1 MIKSVHDYQID
12 DVFKKDAG
20 FCYIIPKY
28 QRDYTWNQY
37 NWKDLYD
44 DICENDYGYFIGSI
58 ICIDN
63 SSDAFQLKQLE
74 VVDGQQRLTT
84 LCLLLTAIYNL
95 LKEHKA
101 ELSEDDED
109 ELPSLRKSI
118 ICKDAPNG
126 IILCP
131 QIQNNN
137 LADFIAVMADNG
149 LVKTGKKQKN
159 WGNRKIAKCYKYFL
173 SRLSQD
179 IEANGN
185 AVETLLSIKR
195 KVSKAIIVKIEVGSH
210 AEAYTLFE
218 SLNNRGTPLTAI
230 DLMKNSILAKAE
242 NAGMSCD
249 ECFDRWQELL
259 GFLTDDYGVQERFF
273 RHYYNAF
280 KNVLNEPFRSDDQKR
295 KDPLGY
301 IATRSNLLSIYE
313 ELINHDL
320 PVFLDSIM
328 DCGEIYARFIDP
340 DLMPANLKRAMKA
353 LNHIQGAPGYLLL
366 LYLFRWQEKLELSD
380 ENLASII
387 SLMTKFFVRRNLT
400 DIPNTRDLTRIFM
413 DIIATIE
420 KDSVSGKEIYDC
432 IYGILAEKSA
442 SDDLFAD
449 KLRGDIYEENVGAAR
464 FVLCA
469 LAEQAMT
476 NETWTDLWEQNE
488 YNGKKVYKWTIE
500 HIFPEG
506 KNVPECWVEMIAS
519 GDKSLAEEYLDR
531 YVHKIGNLTITG
543 YNSSLSNLAFEAKR
557 DRINKQNR
565 FVGYKNGLEIN
576 AEIAQKESWTI
587 KDIETRT
594 EALVE
599 KLITIYKL

>member
-1 MIKSVHDYQID
+1 
-12 DVFKKDAG
+12 
-20 FCYIIPKY
+20 
-28 QRDYTWNQY
+28 
-37 NWKDLYD
+37 
-44 DICENDYGYFIGSI
+44 
-58 ICIDN
+58 
-63 SSDAFQLKQLE
+63 
-74 VVDGQQRLTT
+74 
-84 LCLLLTAIYNL
+84 
-95 LKEHKA
+95 
-101 ELSEDDED
+101 
-109 ELPSLRKSI
+109 
-118 ICKDAPNG
+118 
-126 IILCP
+126 
-131 QIQNNN
+131 
-137 LADFIAVMADNG
+137 MADNG

-320 PVFLDSIM
+320 PAFLDSIM

-340 DLMPANLKRAMKA
+340 DLMPANLKRAMKD

-506 KNVPECWVEMIAS
+506 KNVPECWVEMIAG

>member
-320 PVFLDSIM
+320 PAFLDSIM

-340 DLMPANLKRAMKA
+340 DLMPANLKRAMKD

-488 YNGKKVYKWTIE
+488 YNGKRVYKWTIE

-506 KNVPECWVEMIAS
+506 KNVPECWVEMIAG

-587 KDIETRT
+587 KNIETRT

>member
-58 ICIDN
+58 ICIDK

-320 PVFLDSIM
+320 PAFLDSIM

-340 DLMPANLKRAMKA
+340 DLMPANLKRAMKD

-506 KNVPECWVEMIAS
+506 KNVPECWVEMIAG

-587 KDIETRT
+587 KDIEART

-599 KLITIYKL
+599 KLTTIYKL

>member
-44 DICENDYGYFIGSI
+44 DICENDFGYFIGSI

-259 GFLTDDYGVQERFF
+259 GFLTDDHGVQERFF

-420 KDSVSGKEIYDC
+420 KDSVSGKEIYYC

-506 KNVPECWVEMIAS
+506 KNVPECWVEMIAG

>member
-109 ELPSLRKSI
+109 ELPFLRKSI

-320 PVFLDSIM
+320 PAFLDSIM

-340 DLMPANLKRAMKA
+340 DLMPTNLKRAMKD

-506 KNVPECWVEMIAS
+506 KNVPECWVEMIAG

-587 KDIETRT
+587 KNIETRT

>member
-101 ELSEDDED
+101 ELCEDDED

-149 LVKTGKKQKN
+149 LVKNGKKQKN

-320 PVFLDSIM
+320 PAFLDSIM

-340 DLMPANLKRAMKA
+340 GLMPANLKRAMKD

-366 LYLFRWQEKLELSD
+366 LYLFRWQKKLELSG

-506 KNVPECWVEMIAS
+506 KNVPECWVEMIAG

>member
-506 KNVPECWVEMIAS
+506 KNVPECWVEMIAG

>member
-320 PVFLDSIM
+320 PAFLDSIM

-340 DLMPANLKRAMKA
+340 DLMPANLKRAMKD

-476 NETWTDLWEQNE
+476 NETWTDL
-488 YNGKKVYKWTIE
+488 
-500 HIFPEG
+500 
-506 KNVPECWVEMIAS
+506 
-519 GDKSLAEEYLDR
+519 
-531 YVHKIGNLTITG
+531 
-543 YNSSLSNLAFEAKR
+543 
-557 DRINKQNR
+557 
-565 FVGYKNGLEIN
+565 
-576 AEIAQKESWTI
+576 
-587 KDIETRT
+587 
-594 EALVE
+594 
-599 KLITIYKL
+599 